1 MDTQREVLSFQG
13 IHLPCYFLNIYSYLL
28 YFYIF
33 PYFIPLWTFIIKPD
47 SAHELNCYQFARKRN
62 TS

>member
-1 MDTQREVLSFQG
+1 MDTQREVLSCQG

-47 SAHELNCYQFARKRN
+47 SAHELNYY
-62 TS
+62 